1 MGQTQQ
7 LYAACISSQCLL
19 FPPTELPQEQMAAHE
34 YIGLESPDFS
44 QFDKDHH
51 GCIIGVVLMVG
62 VFCSP
67 QTFLV
72 SGLEKSFKL
81 RSALSTNNMQHP

>member
-1 MGQTQQ
+1 
-7 LYAACISSQCLL
+7 
-19 FPPTELPQEQMAAHE
+19 MAAHE

-67 QTFLV
+67 SDLLGFRIGEILQAAQCFV
-72 SGLEKSFKL
+72 DQQHAASL
-81 RSALSTNNMQHP
+81 RSKVKAQAL